1 MILTVAS
8 PPSLEEMLLEYQI
21 KTIRL
26 QRACNIDSDTDVF
39 PVASESGTRYDHPE
53 KFVITLTDARRIGI
67 EIE

>member
-1 MILTVAS
+1 
-8 PPSLEEMLLEYQI
+8 MLLEYQI

-53 KFVITLTDARRIGI
+53 EFVITLTDARRIGI